1 MSCAVV
7 WNQEIQRT
15 TAFIIAI
22 TSGSG
27 FKQLQEVNSTC
38 IGVYQETVDSKSV
51 LLKPLM
57 IVFPNPLV
65 AHCFG
70 GLVGSKPARS
80 GFDSM
85 LSSSQATKE
94 LLAEPRRAEHAP
106 STVAKKARI
115 PLRSSKFRKSFCIA
129 LFVSETYCIQAVLR
143 PCALHLF
150 CTAPKHR
157 SFDDALSVV
166 TIVYSLS
173 P

>member
-1 MSCAVV
+1 MYWCLPRNSGQQIRTAEATYDSLPQPSCCA
-7 WNQEIQRT
+7 
-15 TAFIIAI
+15 
-22 TSGSG
+22 
-27 FKQLQEVNSTC
+27 L
-38 IGVYQETVDSKSV
+38 
-51 LLKPLM
+51 
-57 IVFPNPLV
+57 
-65 AHCFG
+65 FG

-115 PLRSSKFRKSFCIA
+115 PLRSSKFRKSFCVA

-166 TIVYSLS
+166 TIVYSLN